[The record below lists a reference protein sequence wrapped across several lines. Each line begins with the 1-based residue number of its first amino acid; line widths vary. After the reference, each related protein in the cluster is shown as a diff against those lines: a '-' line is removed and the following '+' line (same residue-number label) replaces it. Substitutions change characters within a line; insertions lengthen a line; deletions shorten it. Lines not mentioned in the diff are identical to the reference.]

1 MIKQQ
6 TAIDTLLRALE
17 FSARKHIKCRRKN
30 AEATPY
36 INHPIEVAQLL
47 SSVGEVDDLTT
58 LLGAVLHDTIEDT
71 ETEPSEIEEMFGR
84 EVRDVVM
91 EVSDD
96 KKLLKADRK
105 RLQVENAPHLSR
117 RAQQVKLADKIMNVR
132 DVTENPPSHWS
143 LERRLAYLDWAE
155 RVVAGL
161 RGCNAPLE
169 ALFDERL
176 AEGRRKLSN

>member
-105 RLQVENAPHLSR
+105 RLQVEHAPHLSR

-143 LERRLAYLDWAE
+143 L
-155 RVVAGL
+155 
-161 RGCNAPLE
+161 
-169 ALFDERL
+169 
-176 AEGRRKLSN
+176 

>member
-47 SSVGEVDDLTT
+47 SSVGDVDDLTT
-58 LLGAVLHDTIEDT
+58 LLGAILHDTIEDT
-71 ETEPSEIEEMFGR
+71 ETEPSEIDELFGQD
-84 EVRDVVM
+84 VRDVVM
-91 EVSDD
+91 EATDD
-96 KKLLKADRK
+96 KKLPKEERK
-105 RLQVENAPHLSR
+105 RLQVEHAPHLSQ
-117 RAQQVKLADKIMNVR
+117 RAQQIKLADKIMNVR
-132 DVTENPPSHWS
+132 DVVENPPSHWP

-161 RGCNAPLE
+161 RGCNPALE

-176 AEGRRKLSN
+176 AEGRHQLSN